1 MIARRNT
8 PALPG
13 GLVLLGGACALVG
26 APGLLAAYPLSALWR
41 HRTTAVATR
50 WGCAVSGG
58 LATLYLAPA
67 FPWTWPG
74 ALLDGGSLG
83 SVAVSAATEILLAPL
98 AAQLLALCSPAPAP
112 VSAATVSPPAAA
124 IPPHLPAL
132 VRLGTDELGRPVE
145 LDLAGE
151 ATIAVIGLPGKGKTM
166 SLIRLAAESV
176 RLGWSVVVLDLKGS
190 GAMARA
196 VKALAAREGLPL
208 QLFDPSDPASLGYN
222 PCTGRPDE
230 VASKLCGSFSFDGVA
245 DVYSQVGLVAITRI
259 VAALQGA
266 GKPFRLDD
274 VVAAFEATGLADL
287 QRIYR
292 ELDKAARTAGLP
304 PPDMGPLARL
314 EGEIAS
320 AKAARL
326 VQEGH
331 LGIAKRLAALAEG
344 AFNELLR
351 REDTIDLAAAS
362 SATSL
367 TYLGLPSL
375 ARPTDVALLAK
386 VLLQELKVLA
396 DARLRQPDRVP
407 MLLIIDELAALGEA
421 TQLVDL
427 LLQSREAGIV
437 VVASSQFLPR
447 DIALRAALLG
457 AGVVVAHGV
466 ATQDADMLA
475 AQFGTHPVSTYTTTV
490 DHETGTAT
498 RSALRRDED
507 DTVPA
512 NRLRELGVG
521 EAALRVVKN
530 RQPLRHRI
538 IHVQREDI

>member
-41 HRTTAVATR
+41 HRATAVATR

-447 DIALRAALLG
+447 DPALRAALLG

-466 ATQDADMLA
+466 ATQDADLLA

-538 IHVQREDI
+538 IHVQREEI

>member
-41 HRTTAVATR
+41 HRATAVATR

-98 AAQLLALCSPAPAP
+98 AAQLLALCSPVPAP

-222 PCTGRPDE
+222 PCAGRPDE
-230 VASKLCGSFSFDGVA
+230 VASKLTGSFSFDGVA

-466 ATQDADMLA
+466 ATQDADLLA

>member
-41 HRTTAVATR
+41 HRATAVATR

-230 VASKLCGSFSFDGVA
+230 VASKLTGSFSFDGVA

-266 GKPFRLDD
+266 GRPFRLDD
-274 VVAAFEATGLADL
+274 VVAAF
-287 QRIYR
+287 
-292 ELDKAARTAGLP
+292 
-304 PPDMGPLARL
+304 
-314 EGEIAS
+314 
-320 AKAARL
+320 
-326 VQEGH
+326 
-331 LGIAKRLAALAEG
+331 
-344 AFNELLR
+344 
-351 REDTIDLAAAS
+351 
-362 SATSL
+362 
-367 TYLGLPSL
+367 
-375 ARPTDVALLAK
+375 
-386 VLLQELKVLA
+386 
-396 DARLRQPDRVP
+396 
-407 MLLIIDELAALGEA
+407 
-421 TQLVDL
+421 
-427 LLQSREAGIV
+427 
-437 VVASSQFLPR
+437 
-447 DIALRAALLG
+447 
-457 AGVVVAHGV
+457 
-466 ATQDADMLA
+466 
-475 AQFGTHPVSTYTTTV
+475 
-490 DHETGTAT
+490 
-498 RSALRRDED
+498 
-507 DTVPA
+507 
-512 NRLRELGVG
+512 
-521 EAALRVVKN
+521 
-530 RQPLRHRI
+530 
-538 IHVQREDI
+538 

>member
-41 HRTTAVATR
+41 HRATAVATR

-151 ATIAVIGLPGKGKTM
+151 ATIAVIRLPGKGKTM

-447 DIALRAALLG
+447 DPALRAALLG

>member
-41 HRTTAVATR
+41 HRATAVATR

-274 VVAAFEATGLADL
+274 VAAAFEATGLADL

-447 DIALRAALLG
+447 DPALRAALLG

>member
-41 HRTTAVATR
+41 HRATAVATR

-67 FPWTWPG
+67 LPWTWPG

-447 DIALRAALLG
+447 DPALRAALLG

>member
-41 HRTTAVATR
+41 HRATAVATR

-58 LATLYLAPA
+58 LATLFLVPA

-132 VRLGTDELGRPVE
+132 VRLGTDVLGRPVE

-222 PCTGRPDE
+222 PCAGRPDE

-447 DIALRAALLG
+447 DPALRAALLG

-466 ATQDADMLA
+466 ATQDADLLA

>member
-1 MIARRNT
+1 M
-8 PALPG
+8 G
-13 GLVLLGGACALVG
+13 
-26 APGLLAAYPLSALWR
+26 
-41 HRTTAVATR
+41 
-50 WGCAVSGG
+50 
-58 LATLYLAPA
+58 
-67 FPWTWPG
+67 
-74 ALLDGGSLG
+74 
-83 SVAVSAATEILLAPL
+83 SAA
-98 AAQLLALCSPAPAP
+98 
-112 VSAATVSPPAAA
+112 AT
-124 IPPHLPAL
+124 
-132 VRLGTDELGRPVE
+132 
-145 LDLAGE
+145 
-151 ATIAVIGLPGKGKTM
+151 
-166 SLIRLAAESV
+166 AE
-176 RLGWSVVVLDLKGS
+176 
-190 GAMARA
+190 
-196 VKALAAREGLPL
+196 
-208 QLFDPSDPASLGYN
+208 
-222 PCTGRPDE
+222 
-230 VASKLCGSFSFDGVA
+230 
-245 DVYSQVGLVAITRI
+245 
-259 VAALQGA
+259 
-266 GKPFRLDD
+266 
-274 VVAAFEATGLADL
+274 
-287 QRIYR
+287 
-292 ELDKAARTAGLP
+292 
-304 PPDMGPLARL
+304 
-314 EGEIAS
+314 
-320 AKAARL
+320 
-326 VQEGH
+326 
-331 LGIAKRLAALAEG
+331 
-344 AFNELLR
+344 
-351 REDTIDLAAAS
+351 AAAS

-447 DIALRAALLG
+447 DPALRAALLG

-466 ATQDADMLA
+466 ATQDADLLA

>member
-41 HRTTAVATR
+41 HRATAVATR

-67 FPWTWPG
+67 LPWTWPG